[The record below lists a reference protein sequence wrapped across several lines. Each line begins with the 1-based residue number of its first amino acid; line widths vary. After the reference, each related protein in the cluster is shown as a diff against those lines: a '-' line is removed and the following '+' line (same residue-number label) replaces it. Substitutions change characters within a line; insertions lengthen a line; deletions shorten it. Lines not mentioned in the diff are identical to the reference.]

1 MEAIK
6 MFPFNE
12 EQIRRYS
19 RHIILPEVG
28 GKGQKKLLAARILI
42 VGMGGLGSPA
52 AFYLAAA
59 GIGTLGLVDDDTV
72 ELSNLQRQ
80 IIHSTA
86 DLGQQKVKSARES
99 IEAIN
104 PDVTVHEY
112 NQRLTSENIMGII
125 SDYDLV
131 LDGTDNFPTRF
142 LLNDACQLAGKTNVY
157 GAVFQF
163 EGQVSVFAPNQGPC
177 YRCLIPEMPP
187 PGSVPSC
194 QEAGVLGVLPGIIGL
209 FQATEALKLIL
220 GVGESLVGRLML
232 FDALSMETY
241 EVKMQR
247 NPDCPA
253 CGEKSSTIELKDYIE
268 VCEIAG

>member
-1 MEAIK
+1 MK
-6 MFPFNE
+6 MFPFND

-28 GKGQKKLLAARILI
+28 GKGQKKLLDARILL

-86 DLGQQKVKSARES
+86 DLGQQKVKSARQS
-99 IEAIN
+99 IESIN
-104 PDVTVHEY
+104 PDVSVHEY
-112 NQRLTSENIMGII
+112 GQRLTSENVMEII

-142 LLNDACQLAGKTNVY
+142 LLNDACQLAAKTNVY

-163 EGQVSVFAPNQGPC
+163 EGQVSVFAPHQGPC

-209 FQATEALKLIL
+209 FQATEALKLVL
-220 GVGESLVGRLML
+220 GVGKSLAGRLLL
-232 FDALSMETY
+232 FDALSMESY
-241 EVKMQR
+241 EVKVQR

-253 CGEKSSTIELKDYIE
+253 CGENASRIELKDYMD
-268 VCEIAG
+268 VCERAG